1 MSLCSSQ
8 IPSTL
13 ASDNPKIKKAI
24 SSFQYFSLVIF
35 MFVVEFLFATL
46 AFVFR
51 ENLGSSLQVELTEGI
66 RLHYNTTE
74 SNSLQNIWNH
84 IHREV

>member
-1 MSLCSSQ
+1 
-8 IPSTL
+8 
-13 ASDNPKIKKAI
+13 
-24 SSFQYFSLVIF
+24 

-51 ENLGSSLQVELTEGI
+51 ESLGSSLQVELTEGI

-74 SNSLQNIWNH
+74 SNSLRNIWNH
-84 IHREV
+84 IHKEVRLHSYLP

>member
-1 MSLCSSQ
+1 MCSPQTPNSLACDKLR
-8 IPSTL
+8 IMKEL
-13 ASDNPKIKKAI
+13 

-51 ENLGSSLQVELTEGI
+51 ENLGSTLQEELTEGI

-84 IHREV
+84 IHKEV